1 MLMSRILEI
10 LIHLEV
16 LLSREISLGSR
27 NLRDWLLAG
36 FFLLGRNLAD
46 QKLLVGVVTARILS
60 IFLQTLDLVHESYR
74 LNL

>member
-16 LLSREISLGSR
+16 LLLREISLGSR
-27 NLRDWLLAG
+27 NLRDWLLAC